1 MYDLNG
7 KVKKGHID
15 IFDSTLR
22 DGMQTEGISFSVED
36 KLRIAKKLDELGISY
51 IEAGNPGS
59 NPKDIEFFERAKKTE
74 FANAKL
80 CAFGSTHRLGK
91 SVDEDENILAILD
104 AGTPAVCIF
113 GKTWDLHVADI
124 LKTSNENNL
133 KLIFDTVSYL
143 KAHKKEV
150 IFDAEHFF
158 DGYKANSVYALECI
172 KTAEQ
177 AGADCVVLCDTNG
190 SAFPD
195 EVYKITAEVANYI
208 GTPIGVHC
216 HNDTGMAAA
225 NSIAAV
231 RAGAVHVQG
240 TINGLGERCGNANLC
255 TIIPNLELK
264 LSYSCLDGGKL
275 EDITDTARFV
285 SEIANIAHDEHQ
297 PYVGSCAFAHKGGM
311 HADGVMKNPK
321 TFEHIDP
328 EAVGNT
334 RRVLIS
340 EMSGRANLI
349 KAIRKVDK
357 TLDKHSAEVGLV
369 IDKLKELEYEGY
381 QFEGAESSMELLIR
395 KILGKYKP
403 YFNLNQFKV
412 IVSEPSGDEVSSSAL
427 IKIHVGD
434 NASITADEGN
444 GPVDALDR
452 ALRRALEQ
460 FYPQLKNV
468 RLTDYK
474 VRVLDSRAA
483 SSKVRV
489 LVGSSDGVN
498 NWSTVGVSTD
508 IIDASWHAL
517 VDSLEYKLLLD
528 SVKSGAKNKNAD

>member
-1 MYDLNG
+1 MNG
-7 KVKKGHID
+7 KKVYIL
-15 IFDSTLR
+15 DSTLR

-36 KLRIAKKLDELGISY
+36 KIRIAKKLDDLGLSY

-59 NPKDIEFFERAKKTE
+59 NPKDLEFFERAKKIS
-74 FANAKL
+74 FRNSRL
-80 CAFGSTHRLGK
+80 CAFGSTHRVGTA
-91 SVDEDENILAILD
+91 VEEDKNVLALLNAD
-104 AGTPAVCIF
+104 TPAVCIF
-113 GKTWDLHVADI
+113 GKAWDLHVSDI
-124 LKTSNENNL
+124 LKTTKENNL
-133 KLIFDTVSYL
+133 KIISDTVSFF
-143 KAHKKEV
+143 KSHGKEV

-158 DGYKANSVYALECI
+158 DGYKANAKYALQCI
-172 KTAEQ
+172 ETAEKS
-177 AGADCVVLCDTNG
+177 GADCVVLCDTNG
-190 SAFPD
+190 SAFPE
-195 EVYKITAEVANYI
+195 EVSEITREVLKHLHIDI
-208 GTPIGVHC
+208 GIHC

-240 TINGLGERCGNANLC
+240 TMNGLGERCGNANLC

-264 LSYSCLDGGKL
+264 LGYSCLNKGKL
-275 EDITDTARFV
+275 EDITDASRFV
-285 SEIANIAHDEHQ
+285 SEIANVSHDEHQ

-328 EAVGNT
+328 EAVGNV
-334 RRVLIS
+334 RRMLIS

-349 KAIRKVDK
+349 KAIRKVDP
-357 TLDKHSAEVGLV
+357 TLDKHSAEVGRV

-403 YFNLNQFKV
+403 YFDLNQFKV
-412 IVSEPSGDEVSSSAL
+412 IVSEPSGNEVSSSAL

-434 NASITADEGN
+434 SASITADEGN

-452 ALRRALEQ
+452 ALRRSLEQ
-460 FYPQLKNV
+460 FYPQLKEV

-498 NWSTVGVSTD
+498 RWSTVGVSTD

-528 SVKSGAKNKNAD
+528 SNKSKEN